1 MAVVQWLLVAGVL
14 IALCFTTYY
23 SYKARRSHE
32 VRDRGLYTAR
42 MNISM
47 GLMLVLL
54 SLVQMVMFSGS
65 TVRMIVGAVFLV
77 LGLFNLFAGIRNRTL
92 YLTMKQ

>member
-1 MAVVQWLLVAGVL
+1 MAVIQWLLFAGVV
-14 IALCFTTYY
+14 ITLCLTTYF
-23 SYKARRSHE
+23 SYKARRSQE
-32 VRDRGLYTAR
+32 ARVRGLNTAR

-47 GLMLVLL
+47 GTMLVML
-54 SLVQMVMFSGS
+54 SLIQMVMFSGS

-92 YLTMKQ
+92 FLTMKQ